1 MVSRFWRLHQG
12 SRGLK
17 VQADN
22 SQSGQDVGRR
32 LSQFIRCAVRALVL
46 PLAVALAGCTSGD
59 PGRLGGTWLMTS
71 PLKMK
76 IQFRQGE
83 VESLGIIEKVS
94 YESKGNDVIVTYES
108 GLMKGNAVRY
118 TLLGRDVARSEL
130 GEIRRIK

>member
-1 MVSRFWRLHQG
+1 
-12 SRGLK
+12 
-17 VQADN
+17 
-22 SQSGQDVGRR
+22 
-32 LSQFIRCAVRALVL
+32 
-46 PLAVALAGCTSGD
+46 
-59 PGRLGGTWLMTS
+59 MTS

-118 TLLGRDVARSEL
+118 TLLGSDVARSEL